1 MVIELAIYS
10 DSITECPCWVNEGT
24 PGHGLPQCCTMLLDT
39 RQKENALP
47 HPSSRFNT
55 HCILWN
61 AEMLQPTFSLCLQC
75 ILFCSLTY
83 GSLKQLHNETYYHG
97 ITVKNDETKL
107 WINITHLLA
116 MLLLYS
122 WICTSPLT
130 FDFIFAPPDYLCNK
144 VMQHYQHSGKDLQ
157 SQRQSKVQF
166 LTIFVL

>member
-1 MVIELAIYS
+1 MSLLSQWGYPRTWPPTVLHHVAGHQAKGK
-10 DSITECPCWVNEGT
+10 CPAPT
-24 PGHGLPQCCTMLLDT
+24 
-39 RQKENALP
+39 
-47 HPSSRFNT
+47 SSRFNT

-144 VMQHYQHSGKDLQ
+144 VMQHYQHSGKDLK